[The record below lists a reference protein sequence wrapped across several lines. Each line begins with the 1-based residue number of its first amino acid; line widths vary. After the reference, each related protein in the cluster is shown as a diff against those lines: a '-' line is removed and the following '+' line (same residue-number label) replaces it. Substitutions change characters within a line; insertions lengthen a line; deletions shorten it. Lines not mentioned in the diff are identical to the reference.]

1 MAESINI
8 SEEKPEGSVKNE
20 NNSDGEPVK
29 DNEEES
35 PVKKENQKKGN
46 SKWSKKDS
54 IKKTFKPG
62 KFKKFKTGDGKAHQK
77 KKPNSKK

>member
-29 DNEEES
+29 HNEEES
-35 PVKKENQKKGN
+35 PVKKEKQKKGK